1 MKIRVYAKP
10 RRGRLT
16 SAFEIQQ
23 TMQKVLTVSQ
33 MALRFQLVMLSHL
46 LVLQFTSQAQHLEH
60 QQYSIHSMHV
70 SRQVVAGRTSS
81 CKLAGNAESAT
92 NASRWLPGLHA
103 VLHKHST
110 LSPPCCIQYLLV
122 PRVSPL

>member
-1 MKIRVYAKP
+1 MTRQG
-10 RRGRLT
+10 RGRIT

-81 CKLAGNAESAT
+81 KLAGNAEFAAKCLKVA
-92 NASRWLPGLHA
+92 NAAIAS
-103 VLHKHST
+103 KSYT
-110 LSPPCCIQYLLV
+110 
-122 PRVSPL
+122 